1 MKGEKKEKALEHMKK
16 DACVMLALVDNLGSV
31 SWEYMM
37 TAEDNNGVETLQMT
51 AEEASAYVGKNIK
64 TCGESPKVLQ
74 EMLTQLDF
82 ITDEGFYVVSG
93 TERDENYNFKVVI

>member
-1 MKGEKKEKALEHMKK
+1 MKGEKKEKALEQMKK

-31 SWEYMM
+31 SWGYMM

-64 TCGESPKVLQ
+64 TCGESPKACL
-74 EMLTQLDF
+74 LYTSHSPPDGL
-82 ITDEGFYVVSG
+82 
-93 TERDENYNFKVVI
+93 